1 MDARKTSI
9 ILLCLAIGRTFAAP
23 LPQGQT
29 PPVAPGA
36 AGAPPGGILPIALP
50 IHALPHSGIVGAFD
64 NFGAGIANFGNAQ
77 GSGFDA
83 ILSGF
88 FNSIGT
94 LFSGIFGSG
103 AVNTAFLNYNNRP
116 PVDPRYA

>member
-1 MDARKTSI
+1 M
-9 ILLCLAIGRTFAAP
+9 LLINKLA
-23 LPQGQT
+23 
-29 PPVAPGA
+29 
-36 AGAPPGGILPIALP
+36 
-50 IHALPHSGIVGAFD
+50 HSGIVGAFD

-94 LFSGIFGSG
+94 LFSGLFGSG

-116 PVDPRYA
+116 PIDPR